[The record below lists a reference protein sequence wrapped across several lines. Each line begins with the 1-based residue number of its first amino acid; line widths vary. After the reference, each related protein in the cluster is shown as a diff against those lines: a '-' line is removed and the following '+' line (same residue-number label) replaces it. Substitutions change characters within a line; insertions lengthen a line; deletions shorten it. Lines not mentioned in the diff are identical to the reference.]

1 MKLDVRGVFA
11 VFIGGLAGSGA
22 RLVITAASAGWAA
35 TGWPVGTLVI
45 NIVGSL
51 ALGWLIGFGSSSM
64 PAWLHSGLSVGI
76 LGSFTTLSAVSLDLV
91 LPVMLGDPVGFISM
105 AFYSLTTLLGGVG
118 AAVVGLRLGRRR
130 SGVAS

>member
-11 VFIGGLAGSGA
+11 VFIGGLVGSGA
-22 RLVITAASAGWAA
+22 RLIITAASAGWAA
-35 TGWPVGTLVI
+35 SEWPVATLVI

-51 ALGWLIGFGSSSM
+51 ALGWLVGVGSSSM
-64 PAWLHSGLSVGI
+64 PDWLYSGLSVGI
-76 LGSFTTLSAVSLDLV
+76 LGSFTTLSAVSLDLA
-91 LPVMLGDPVGFISM
+91 LPAISVDTVGFISM
-105 AFYSLTTLLGGVG
+105 AFYAIATLLGGVC

>member
-22 RLVITAASAGWAA
+22 RLVITAASAGWSAS
-35 TGWPVGTLVI
+35 GWPVGTLVI

-51 ALGWLIGFGSSSM
+51 ALGWLVGVGSTSM
-64 PAWLHSGLSVGI
+64 PDWLHSGLSVGF

-91 LPVMLGDPVGFISM
+91 LPAMLGDPVGFISM
-105 AFYSLTTLLGGVG
+105 AFYSLATLLGGVG
-118 AAVVGLRLGRRR
+118 AAVVGLRLGQRR

>member
-22 RLVITAASAGWAA
+22 RLVITAASAGWSAS
-35 TGWPVGTLVI
+35 GWPVGTLVI

-51 ALGWLIGFGSSSM
+51 ALGWLVGVGSTSM
-64 PAWLHSGLSVGI
+64 PDWLHSGLSVGI
-76 LGSFTTLSAVSLDLV
+76 LGSFTTLSAVSLDLA
-91 LPVMLGDPVGFISM
+91 LPAMLGPPVGFISM
-105 AFYSLTTLLGGVG
+105 AVYAMATLLGGVC

-130 SGVAS
+130 WGLAS